1 MITWLLRI
9 VFIRMLGK
17 RAVPILAIL
26 GVLGALRRA
35 RSQDVEAVDPRTGR
49 VKLKGER
56 GWR

>member
-1 MITWLLRI
+1 MITWVLRI